1 MVVDRRCPLHA
12 TTLSVGSANSPC
24 EATALFYD
32 PKMVRFVML
41 VCSVVALV
49 LAGVAGAGAGQA
61 EPWPPSPCGFSITP
75 PQVVQV
81 DGVSKVTATVTS
93 TVCGFAASP
102 YKSIACVELQGQPGG
117 SCMQGVD
124 TAQVYF
130 AQPYKPGATYVSRG
144 RGCGIIVPG
153 LPADNC
159 QILGP
164 LTATL

>member
-1 MVVDRRCPLHA
+1 MIRALNVVW
-12 TTLSVGSANSPC
+12 VSAVL
-24 EATALFYD
+24 A
-32 PKMVRFVML
+32 
-41 VCSVVALV
+41 
-49 LAGVAGAGAGQA
+49 LAGVASEGVASA

-93 TVCGFAASP
+93 TVCGVAASP
-102 YKSIACVELQGQPGG
+102 YQSVACVELAGQQGG
-117 SCMQGVD
+117 SCMQGTD
-124 TAQVYF
+124 TAQAYF
-130 AQPYKPGATYVSRG
+130 SQPYQPGATYISRG
-144 RGCGIIVPG
+144 RGCGIIVPT